1 MPLSIASPT
10 IVQPS
15 TGAAAEIAAISM
27 TRLIRRRRPT
37 V

>member
-15 TGAAAEIAAISM
+15 TGAAAEIAAMSM
-27 TRLIRRRRPT
+27 TTPSRLRRPT